1 MNEAESLETLAK
13 AQAAYKYLGDAL
25 SPKNPDSFRSD
36 RDEWLIDLH
45 ETMGIDRVSL
55 MVEGQEVGKYI
66 IKKSKPTKRT
76 AVHVHDAGALVA
88 DDADVMRA
96 FVRQHAQE
104 FATFYLETTGA
115 VPDGCELVVEDV
127 PSRVIGTAITGCKPE
142 VVLPLLGA
150 SGLAGLLEGK

>member
-1 MNEAESLETLAK
+1 MAK

-25 SPKNPDSFRSD
+25 SPKNPDSFRAGA
-36 RDEWLIDLH
+36 DEWLVDLY

-55 MVEGQEVGKYI
+55 MVDGQEVGKFSV
-66 IKKSKPTKRT
+66 KKSKPAKRT
-76 AVHVHDAGALVA
+76 VIHAHDVGALA
-88 DDADVMRA
+88 NEDADVMRA

-115 VPDGCELVVEDV
+115 VPDGCELEVEDV

-142 VVLPLLGA
+142 VVLPLLGT